1 MTFRRKSRVP
11 TLGMSPDKP
20 GPFFSAEYAIEGE
33 YQEHVIFRREQ
44 LKAWTR
50 VNAKRMRGQRVA
62 DRDVKAIEPAATLI
76 LRIESGEFEAKLLI
90 STDMVPR
97 QEAEALIETVGK
109 AFLSPLDRDGKL
121 LVYYTETPYNYEWS

>member
-1 MTFRRKSRVP
+1 MIFRRKSRVP
-11 TLGMSPDKP
+11 PLGMSPDKP
-20 GPFFSAEYAIEGE
+20 GPFFSAQCAIEGE

-50 VNAKRMRGQRVA
+50 VNTKRMRGQRVTKK
-62 DRDVKAIEPAATLI
+62 DLKAIEPVATLI
-76 LRIESGEFEAKLLI
+76 LRIGKNEFEAKLLI
-90 STDMVPR
+90 STDLIPR
-97 QEAEALIETVGK
+97 QEAEALIETMGE

>member
-1 MTFRRKSRVP
+1 MTFRPKSGVP
-11 TLGMSPDKP
+11 PLGMSPGKP
-20 GPFFSAEYAIEGE
+20 GPFFSAQYAIEGE

-50 VNAKRMRGQRVA
+50 VNTKRMRGQRVTE
-62 DRDVKAIEPAATLI
+62 REVKAIEPAATLI
-76 LRIESGEFEAKLLI
+76 LRIAPGEFEAKLLI

-97 QEAEALIETVGK
+97 QEAEALIETVGE

>member
-1 MTFRRKSRVP
+1 MTFRPKSGMP
-11 TLGMSPDKP
+11 PLGMSPGKP
-20 GPFFSAEYAIEGE
+20 GPFFSAQYAIGGK
-33 YQEHVIFRREQ
+33 YQEHVIFQREQ
-44 LKAWTR
+44 LNAWRR
-50 VNAKRMRGQRVA
+50 VNTKRLRGQRVTE
-62 DRDVKAIEPAATLI
+62 REVKAIEPAATLI
-76 LRIESGEFEAKLLI
+76 LRIAPGEFEAKLLI